1 MKWVCAQLHLK
12 FEGVLK
18 EKIYNNFTLK
28 TRECFLS
35 KIMIITLKLQF
46 DINVTCGTN

>member
-28 TRECFLS
+28 MGSVFEAKS
-35 KIMIITLKLQF
+35 
-46 DINVTCGTN
+46 